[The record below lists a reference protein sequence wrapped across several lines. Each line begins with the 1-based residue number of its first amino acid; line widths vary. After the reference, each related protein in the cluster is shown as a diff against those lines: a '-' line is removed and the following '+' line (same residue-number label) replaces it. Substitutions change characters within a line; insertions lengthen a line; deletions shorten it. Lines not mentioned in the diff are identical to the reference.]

1 MFEHHFRNAEISDF
15 VRRTARE
22 LEMRVV
28 ELQSQHAAR
37 GEPTSSDALRQ
48 AELSAASDRRG
59 NGRIESLHGL
69 RNPPK

>member
-28 ELQSQHAAR
+28 ELQSQHVAL
-37 GEPTSSDALRQ
+37 GQPTSSDALRQ
-48 AELSAASDRRG
+48 AELSAASGRLG
-59 NGRIESLHGL
+59 NGRIKPRRG
-69 RNPPK
+69 